1 MLKSKRALT
10 LSLILALVFVLAIS
24 GVVYAAD
31 SLDELEEWDLVYIT
45 DSSGMG
51 VADKF
56 ADNIERETGK
66 TVRIPGYGYTV
77 GGLSALRVLQA
88 LQSDPESL
96 SDIKFKSLQADI
108 AEAEVIVFFANP
120 RGDPSKGGVQD
131 EMMEKCMDCASVTHL
146 KDCTLQLYEPYIE
159 NLKAIY
165 EEILALRNGKP
176 TIIRAVDF
184 YNPLISE
191 HRKRN
196 MEIECTQCWEIFNTA
211 IRQAA
216 NAFNIPFVSVYD
228 VFNGLNHDEDPREK
242 GYIRTDGVH
251 TSKRGQQVIA
261 DLLSEAGYEPVE
273 P

>member
-1 MLKSKRALT
+1 MLKSKRTLI

-45 DSSGMG
+45 DAPGMG
-51 VADKF
+51 VGDKF
-56 ADNIERETGK
+56 ADNIERDTGK
-66 TVRIPGYGYTV
+66 TVRISGYGYTV
-77 GGLSALRVLQA
+77 GGLSAIRVLQA

-96 SDIKFKSLQADI
+96 SDIKFKPLQADI
-108 AEAEVIVFFANP
+108 AEAEVIVLFVNP
-120 RGDPSKGGVQD
+120 RGDPSKGGVHD
-131 EMMEKCMDCASVTHL
+131 EGMEKCIGCDGHPSE
-146 KDCTLQLYEPYIE
+146 DCTLQLYEPYIE

-191 HRKRN
+191 HRKLN

-211 IRQAA
+211 VRQAA
-216 NAFNIPFVSVYD
+216 DAFNIPFVSVYD

-242 GYIRTDGVH
+242 GYIRNDGRH
-251 TSKRGQQVIA
+251 TSKQGQHVIA

>member
-1 MLKSKRALT
+1 MLKSKRTLI

-56 ADNIERETGK
+56 ADNIERDTGK
-66 TVRIPGYGYTV
+66 TVRISGYGYTV

-108 AEAEVIVFFANP
+108 AEAEVIVLFVTP
-120 RGDPSKGGVQD
+120 RGDPSKGGVHD
-131 EMMEKCMDCASVTHL
+131 EGMEKCIGCDGL
-146 KDCTLQLYEPYIE
+146 PPEDCTLQLYEPYIE
-159 NLKAIY
+159 NLKAIF

-191 HRKRN
+191 HRKLN

-211 IRQAA
+211 VRQAA
-216 NAFNIPFVSVYD
+216 DAFNIPFVSVYD

-242 GYIRTDGVH
+242 GYIGTDGRH
-251 TSKRGQQVIA
+251 TSEQGRHVIA
-261 DLLSEAGYEPVE
+261 DLLSEAGYKPVE

>member
-1 MLKSKRALT
+1 MLKSKRTLI

-31 SLDELEEWDLVYIT
+31 SLDELEEWDLVYIS
-45 DSSGMG
+45 DSTGWG

-56 ADNIERETGK
+56 ADNIERDTGK
-66 TVRIPGYGYTV
+66 TVRIHKYLE
-77 GGLSALRVLQA
+77 GGLSAIRVLQA

-96 SDIKFKSLQADI
+96 SDLKGKALQADI

-131 EMMEKCMDCASVTHL
+131 GMMEKCIDCASVTHL

-196 MEIECTQCWEIFNTA
+196 MEIECMQCWEIFNTA
-211 IRQAA
+211 VRQAA
-216 NAFNIPFVSVYD
+216 DAFNIPFVSVYD

-242 GYIRTDGVH
+242 GYIRADGCH
-251 TSKRGQQVIA
+251 TSKQGQQVIA

>member
-1 MLKSKRALT
+1 MLKSKRILI
-10 LSLILALVFVLAIS
+10 LSLILTLVFVLAII

-31 SLDELEEWDLVYIT
+31 SLDELKEWDLVYIS
-45 DSSGMG
+45 DSTGWG
-51 VADKF
+51 VPDKF
-56 ADNIERETGK
+56 ADNIERDTGK
-66 TVRIPGYGYTV
+66 TVRIHAYTV
-77 GGLSALRVLQA
+77 GGLSALRVLQS

-96 SDIKFKSLQADI
+96 YDIDMQADI
-108 AEAEVIVFFANP
+108 AEAEVIVFFANEQ
-120 RGDPSKGGVQD
+120 GDPSKGGVQGGISR
-131 EMMEKCMDCASVTHL
+131 CMFYSSIPPE
-146 KDCTLQLYEPYIE
+146 DCTLQLYEPYIE

-176 TIIRAVDF
+176 TIIRTLDL

-196 MEIECTQCWEIFNTA
+196 TEIECTQCWEIYNTA

-216 NAFNIPFVSVYD
+216 DAFNIPLVSVYD

-242 GYIRTDGVH
+242 EYIGTDGEH
-251 TSKRGQQVIA
+251 TSKQGQQVIA

>member
-1 MLKSKRALT
+1 M
-10 LSLILALVFVLAIS
+10 
-24 GVVYAAD
+24 
-31 SLDELEEWDLVYIT
+31 EEWDLVYIS
-45 DSSGMG
+45 DSEGWG
-51 VADKF
+51 VAHKF
-56 ADNIERETGK
+56 ADNIERDTGK
-66 TVRIPGYGYTV
+66 TVRIHDYAV

-108 AEAEVIVFFANP
+108 AEAEVIVFFANS
-120 RGDPSKGGVQD
+120 RGDPSKGGVQGGMD
-131 EMMEKCMDCASVTHL
+131 KCIAPRLGHPPEN
-146 KDCTLQLYEPYIE
+146 CTLRLYEPYIE

-196 MEIECTQCWEIFNTA
+196 MEIECTLCWETFNTA
-211 IRQAA
+211 VRQAA
-216 NAFNIPFVSVYD
+216 DAFNIPFVSVYD

-242 GYIRTDGVH
+242 GYISTDGVH

-261 DLLSEAGYEPVE
+261 DLLSEASYEPVE
-273 P
+273 L

>member
-1 MLKSKRALT
+1 MLKSKRTLI
-10 LSLILALVFVLAIS
+10 LSLIMTLVFVLAII

-31 SLDELEEWDLVYIT
+31 SLDELKEWDLVYIS
-45 DSSGMG
+45 DSTGWG
-51 VADKF
+51 VPDKF
-56 ADNIERETGK
+56 ADNIERDTGK
-66 TVRIPGYGYTV
+66 TVRIHDCCV
-77 GGLSALRVLQA
+77 GGLPALRVLQA

-96 SDIKFKSLQADI
+96 SDIWGKLKSLQADI
-108 AEAEVIVFFANP
+108 AEAEVIVFFANEK
-120 RGDPSKGGVQD
+120 GDPSKGGVQGGISRCIHYSSIPP
-131 EMMEKCMDCASVTHL
+131 E
-146 KDCTLQLYEPYIE
+146 DCTLQLYEPYIE

-196 MEIECTQCWEIFNTA
+196 TEIECTQCWEIYNTA

-216 NAFNIPFVSVYD
+216 DAFNIPLVSVYD

-242 GYIRTDGVH
+242 GYIGTDGEH
-251 TSKRGQQVIA
+251 TSKQGQQVIA

>member
-1 MLKSKRALT
+1 MLKSKRTLI
-10 LSLILALVFVLAIS
+10 LSLILTLVFVLAIS
-24 GVVYAAD
+24 GVGYAAD
-31 SLDELEEWDLVYIT
+31 SLDELEEWDLVYIS
-45 DSSGMG
+45 DSTGWG

-56 ADNIERETGK
+56 ADNIERDTGK
-66 TVRIPGYGYTV
+66 TVRIHDCCV
-77 GGLSALRVLQA
+77 GGLPALRVLQA

-96 SDIKFKSLQADI
+96 SDIWGKLKSLQADI

-120 RGDPSKGGVQD
+120 RGDPSKGGVQGGG
-131 EMMEKCMDCASVTHL
+131 MEKCMAYDGHPPQ
-146 KDCTLQLYEPYIE
+146 DCTLQLYEPYIE

-176 TIIRAVDF
+176 TIIRALDF

-196 MEIECTQCWEIFNTA
+196 MEIECTQCWESFNTA

-216 NAFNIPFVSVYD
+216 DAFNIPFVSVYD

-242 GYIRTDGVH
+242 GYIGTDGRH
-251 TSKRGQQVIA
+251 TSKQGQQVIA
-261 DLLSEAGYEPVE
+261 DLLSKAGFEPVE

>member
-1 MLKSKRALT
+1 MKIHRNF
-10 LSLILALVFVLAIS
+10 IRMS
-24 GVVYAAD
+24 GKTY
-31 SLDELEEWDLVYIT
+31 SLDELEEWDLVYIS
-45 DSSGMG
+45 DSEGWG
-51 VADKF
+51 VANKF
-56 ADNIERETGK
+56 ADNIERDTGK
-66 TVRIPGYGYTV
+66 TVQIHDYAI

-120 RGDPSKGGVQD
+120 LGDPSKGGVQGGMD
-131 EMMEKCMDCASVTHL
+131 KCIVPRLGHPPEN
-146 KDCTLQLYEPYIE
+146 CTLQLYEPYIE

-191 HRKRN
+191 HRKLN

-211 IRQAA
+211 VRQAA
-216 NAFNIPFVSVYD
+216 DAFNIPFVSVYD

-242 GYIRTDGVH
+242 GYIGTDGRH
-251 TSKRGQQVIA
+251 TSKQGQQVIA
-261 DLLSEAGYEPVE
+261 DLLSKAGYEPVE

>member
-1 MLKSKRALT
+1 MLKSKRTLI

-31 SLDELEEWDLVYIT
+31 SLDELEEWDLVYIS
-45 DSSGMG
+45 DSTGWG

-56 ADNIERETGK
+56 ADNIERDTGK
-66 TVRIPGYGYTV
+66 TVRIHKYTY
-77 GGLSALRVLQA
+77 GGLPALRVLQA
-88 LQSDPESL
+88 LQSLYYFDKYKS
-96 SDIKFKSLQADI
+96 SSSLQADI
-108 AEAEVIVFFANP
+108 AEAEVIVFFANEK
-120 RGDPSKGGVQD
+120 GDPSKGGVQGGI
-131 EMMEKCMDCASVTHL
+131 EKCIHYSSIPPE
-146 KDCTLQLYEPYIE
+146 DCTLQLYEPYIE

-176 TIIRAVDF
+176 TIIRAVDL
-184 YNPLISE
+184 YNPIISE
-191 HRKRN
+191 HRKCN
-196 MEIECTQCWEIFNTA
+196 TEIECTQCFEIYNTA

-216 NAFNIPFVSVYD
+216 DAFNIPLVSVYD

-242 GYIRTDGVH
+242 GYIGTDGEH
-251 TSKRGQQVIA
+251 TSKQGQQVIA

>member
-1 MLKSKRALT
+1 MLKSKRTLI
-10 LSLILALVFVLAIS
+10 LSLILTLVFVLAIS

-31 SLDELEEWDLVYIT
+31 SLDELEEWDLVYIC
-45 DSSGMG
+45 DSTGWG

-56 ADNIERETGK
+56 ADNIERDTGK
-66 TVRIPGYGYTV
+66 TVRIHDYCV
-77 GGLSALRVLQA
+77 GALPVLKVLQA

-96 SDIKFKSLQADI
+96 STIKFRSLQADI

-120 RGDPSKGGVQD
+120 RGYQSKGGVQD

-159 NLKAIY
+159 NLKALY

-196 MEIECTQCWEIFNTA
+196 MEIECMQCWEIFNTA

-216 NAFNIPFVSVYD
+216 NAFNIPLVSVYD

-242 GYIRTDGVH
+242 GYIGTDGCH
-251 TSKRGQQVIA
+251 TSKRGQQVIT

>member
-1 MLKSKRALT
+1 MLKSKRTLI

-56 ADNIERETGK
+56 ADNIERDTGK
-66 TVRIPGYGYTV
+66 TVRISGYGYTV
-77 GGLSALRVLQA
+77 GDSSAIRVLQA

-96 SDIKFKSLQADI
+96 SDIKFKPLQADI
-108 AEAEVIVFFANP
+108 AEAEVIVLFVTP
-120 RGDPSKGGVQD
+120 RGDPSKGGVHD
-131 EMMEKCMDCASVTHL
+131 EGMEKCIGCDGHPSE
-146 KDCTLQLYEPYIE
+146 DCTLQLYEPYIE

-191 HRKRN
+191 HRKLN

-211 IRQAA
+211 VRQAA
-216 NAFNIPFVSVYD
+216 DAFNIPFVSVYD

-242 GYIRTDGVH
+242 GYIRNDGRH
-251 TSKRGQQVIA
+251 TSKQGQQVIA

>member
-1 MLKSKRALT
+1 MLKSKRTLI

-56 ADNIERETGK
+56 ADNIERDTGK

-77 GGLSALRVLQA
+77 GGLTALRVLQA

-96 SDIKFKSLQADI
+96 SDIKFKPLQADI
-108 AEAEVIVFFANP
+108 AEAEVIVLFVTP
-120 RGDPSKGGVQD
+120 RGDPSKGGVHD
-131 EMMEKCMDCASVTHL
+131 EGMEKCIGCDGHPSE
-146 KDCTLQLYEPYIE
+146 DCTLQLYEPYIE

-191 HRKRN
+191 HRKLN

-211 IRQAA
+211 VRQAA
-216 NAFNIPFVSVYD
+216 DAFNIPFVSVYD

-242 GYIRTDGVH
+242 GYIRNDGRH
-251 TSKRGQQVIA
+251 TSKQGQHVIA